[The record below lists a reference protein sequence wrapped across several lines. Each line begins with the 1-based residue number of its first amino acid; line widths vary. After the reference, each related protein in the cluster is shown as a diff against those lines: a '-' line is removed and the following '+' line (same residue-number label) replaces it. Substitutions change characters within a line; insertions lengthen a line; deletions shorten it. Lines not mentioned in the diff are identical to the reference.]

1 MRKAPVQFRL
11 LAQVAAP
18 GDAITDATIPWP
30 EDRQRVEL
38 GVITITALAPD
49 NEEAAK
55 ALLFLPGNVTDG
67 VAPSD
72 DPLIAVRDASYA
84 ISFSRRSE

>member
-1 MRKAPVQFRL
+1 MRSPMPRSPGRKTASASS
-11 LAQVAAP
+11 LA
-18 GDAITDATIPWP
+18 I
-30 EDRQRVEL
+30 
-38 GVITITALAPD
+38 ITITAVAPD

-55 ALLFLPGNVTDG
+55 ELLFLPGNVTDG

>member
-1 MRKAPVQFRL
+1 MSPDR
-11 LAQVAAP
+11 
-18 GDAITDATIPWP
+18 DDATIAWP

-38 GVITITALAPD
+38 GAMTITAVAPD

-55 ALLFLPGNVTDG
+55 ELLFLPGNVTDG

-72 DPLIAVRDASYA
+72 DPLIAVRDASCA
-84 ISFSRRSE
+84 NSFSRRNE